1 MRKDLYITIGVGIL
15 FVVLDIVILFFSTP
29 DKPPLMTWI
38 AIFFGLIG
46 GILIV
51 SSVIRLVLAAKR

>member
-1 MRKDLYITIGVGIL
+1 
-15 FVVLDIVILFFSTP
+15 
-29 DKPPLMTWI
+29 MTGI